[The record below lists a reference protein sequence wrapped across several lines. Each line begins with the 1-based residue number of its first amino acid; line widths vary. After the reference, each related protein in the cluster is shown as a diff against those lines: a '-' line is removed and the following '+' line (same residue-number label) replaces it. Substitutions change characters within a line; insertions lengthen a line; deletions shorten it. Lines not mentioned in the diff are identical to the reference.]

1 MVPAKGP
8 TRDKSCDRGRR
19 KSHHMTLPALL
30 WHLLMQR
37 KNQSLGPSYS
47 WSSAREGEPLHCWAE
62 SSRPLAAV
70 FALPVLG
77 YQRGCY
83 VHLLYTQ
90 PARLISAGAGTGS
103 VQAPRPHPADLP
115 AQWLPAKQSC
125 RSLLSSCFPLQGL
138 GPVPRPAVLRARHPT
153 GSPQVTCSVSAV
165 RSSCPFRSFCWVQ
178 NWTPFL
184 GPEGVQ

>member
-8 TRDKSCDRGRR
+8 TKDESCDRGRR
-19 KSHHMTLPALL
+19 TPRHTTLPALL

-37 KNQSLGPSYS
+37 KNQSLGPSCS
-47 WSSAREGEPLHCWAE
+47 WSSAGEGEPLRCRAE

-70 FALPVLG
+70 FALLVPG
-77 YQRGCY
+77 YRRGYY

-90 PARLISAGAGTGS
+90 AARLISAGAGTGL
-103 VQAPRPHPADLP
+103 VQAPQPHPADLP

-138 GPVPRPAVLRARHPT
+138 GSVPRPAV
-153 GSPQVTCSVSAV
+153 
-165 RSSCPFRSFCWVQ
+165 F
-178 NWTPFL
+178 
-184 GPEGVQ
+184 